1 MLKGVVRAERL
12 PTPTDFIS
20 PILDRVKKEYLQ
32 RHFGVGDWDDANDF
46 LTKLALKYG
55 KLLRGGEPDL
65 NNVAVQV
72 INDWQ
77 RGKLPFFVAPPS
89 DSDGANEGGGCGR
102 RQRRHASCGQ
112 LD

>member
-1 MLKGVVRAERL
+1 METVLKGVVRAERL
-12 PTPTDFIS
+12 PTPTDYIA
-20 PILDRVKKEYLQ
+20 PILDRVKAEYLQ
-32 RHFGVGDWDDANDF
+32 RHFGVSGWTDVTDF

-77 RGKLPFFVAPPS
+77 RVFLLFHIYIFT
-89 DSDGANEGGGCGR
+89 
-102 RQRRHASCGQ
+102 
-112 LD
+112 LLFI